1 MGQGIMRKYFII
13 EKPISEFIDRDDEA
27 DNVDVTKVTLSDEDI
42 EENRE
47 SDDETESDI
56 VNYLLEQ
63 WSYEIQQKGKETIVL
78 TEGQYRGLCENII
91 KSNTFLTGNY

>member
-1 MGQGIMRKYFII
+1 MRKYFII
-13 EKPISEFIDRDDEA
+13 SKPMREFIDRDYEA
-27 DNVDVTKVTLSDEDI
+27 DNVDVTKITISDEDI

-63 WSYEIQQKGKETIVL
+63 WSYEIEQKGTETMIL